1 MKIKYK
7 IVENYPSEYQVVV
20 RYYTDMITEQELNV
34 IPYGDVAYDDSLK
47 DDGTPKRCRSDVSLD
62 LPIPLPSVDELN
74 RLFLI
79 NAPVVW
85 LEKLEKIKDPTI
97 DTSMDTIDSLL
108 NVENTIDKTEYDA
121 LFNTTDTS
129 LTDAE
134 ISALL
139 TQLESANTV

>member
-7 IVENYPSEYQVVV
+7 IVENHSSEYQVVV
-20 RYYTDMITEQELNV
+20 RYYTDIITEQELNV
-34 IPYGDVAYDDSLK
+34 IPYGDITYDDSLNE
-47 DDGTPKRCRSDVSLD
+47 DGTPKRCRSDVSLD
-62 LPIPLPSVDELN
+62 LPIPLPSDEELN
-74 RLFLI
+74 KYFLM
-79 NAPVVW
+79 NAPVTW
-85 LEKLEKIKDPTI
+85 LEKLEKLKDPSVDKTLTNI
-97 DTSMDTIDSLL
+97 ENMVG
-108 NVENTIDKTEYDA
+108 VEKVVDKTEYDT